1 MWVENF
7 RGCFHG
13 FTRRYFLSI
22 AGVWLLAGAPA
33 SDDEAVWSQYL
44 SWLKGRV
51 VDDTL
56 GLESYRKALIEQGL
70 AKAEVDRSMR
80 IISERAFR
88 RPEAMRLWF
97 NSMYGPEGPVG
108 PDWPTP
114 FVVEVA
120 KDLTPGT
127 ALDVCMGEG
136 RNSIFL
142 ASRGWKLTGFD
153 VSDVAVMNARRK
165 ADKAGVKLTA
175 IRSGYQEFDFGDGK
189 WDLIVMTYAYF
200 PIREAVYVNRLVRS
214 MRPGSLLAFQHGV
227 LEKGEDR
234 SGTAPLLGIPE
245 EGELKEV
252 FRSLA
257 IVRYE
262 EVEEESDWQV
272 SHGHRM
278 GRTVRMLAKKP
289 RAKQF

>member
-1 MWVENF
+1 MWVEKF
-7 RGCFHG
+7 PGCSHG
-13 FTRRYFLSI
+13 LTRRDFLST
-22 AGVWLLAGAPA
+22 AAVWPLACARA

-51 VDDTL
+51 VGDAV
-56 GLESYRKALIEQGL
+56 GLDSYRKALIEQGL
-70 AKAEVDRSMR
+70 AKAEVDRRMR

-97 NSMYGPEGPVG
+97 NSMYGPEGAVG

-120 KDLTPGT
+120 KDLTPG
-127 ALDVCMGEG
+127 AVLDVCMGEG

-142 ASRGWKLTGFD
+142 ASRGWNVTGFD

-175 IRSGYQEFDFGDGK
+175 VRSGYQEFDFGDRK
-189 WDLIVMTYAYF
+189 WDLIVMTYVYF
-200 PIREAVYVNRLVRS
+200 PIRDAVYINRLVGS
-214 MRPGSLLAFQHGV
+214 MRPGGLLAFQHGV
-227 LEKGEDR
+227 LKKGVDR

-245 EGELKEV
+245 EGELKEI
-252 FRSLA
+252 FRSLV
-257 IVRYE
+257 IMRYE

-278 GRTVRMLAKKP
+278 GRTVKMLAKKP
-289 RAKQF
+289 SAKQF